1 MTSSAA
7 ISILQPKLQLFPC
20 RFCSLKTFKPKF
32 PISKLAFSGGLDPKK
47 APSRRNR
54 VMGSNNSIVELT
66 NFLPFRNNGDEA
78 VRVLQHGSE
87 DSGLVSNMF
96 ESTLNR
102 LSKWLVSGI
111 FAVVILCRH
120 DGEAMWAAL
129 GSVVNS
135 ILSIVLK
142 KILNQE
148 RPVPSLRSEPG
159 MPSSHSQSI
168 FYIFM
173 FAIFSIWHYFNA
185 MDSFEYFVSVINLLY
200 PFTDAMHVLCAIA
213 VVEWLGINEISL
225 ITSALALAFG
235 AYLSWLRIS
244 QRLHT
249 MSQVVVGAAI
259 GTIFSILWY
268 WSWNAVVHEAF
279 TSFLWVRI
287 VVTLGA
293 AVFCAGFLLYVIRY
307 WIRDDR

>member
-7 ISILQPKLQLFPC
+7 ISILQPKLQFFPC
-20 RFCSLKTFKPKF
+20 RFCPLKSFKPKF

-66 NFLPFRNNGDEA
+66 NLLPFRNNGDEA

-87 DSGLVSNMF
+87 DSGLVSNRF

-135 ILSIVLK
+135 ILSVVLK

-168 FYIFM
+168 FYIFL
-173 FAIFSIWHYFNA
+173 FAVYSI
-185 MDSFEYFVSVINLLY
+185 
-200 PFTDAMHVLCAIA
+200 
-213 VVEWLGINEISL
+213 VEWLGINEISL

-249 MSQVVVGAAI
+249 MSQVAVGAAI
-259 GTIFSILWY
+259 GTIFSILWC

-287 VVTLGA
+287 VIILGA

>member
-1 MTSSAA
+1 MTSSTA
-7 ISILQPKLQLFPC
+7 ISFLQPKLQFFPC
-20 RFCSLKTFKPKF
+20 PFCSLKSLKPFSSPKF

-47 APSRRNR
+47 APPLRNR
-54 VMGSNNSIVELT
+54 VMGSNNSMLELT
-66 NFLPFRNNGDEA
+66 NLLPFRNNANGHET
-78 VRVLQHGSE
+78 VRVLQREECSDGSE
-87 DSGLVSNMF
+87 DSGPGNADNGL

-102 LSKWLVSGI
+102 LSKWLVSGL

-120 DGEAMWAAL
+120 DAEALWAAM

-135 ILSIVLK
+135 TLSIVLK
-142 KILNQE
+142 KILNQD
-148 RPVPSLRSEPG
+148 RPIPSVRSEPG

-173 FAIFSIWHYFNA
+173 FAIL
-185 MDSFEYFVSVINLLY
+185 SF
-200 PFTDAMHVLCAIA
+200 
-213 VVEWLGINEISL
+213 VEWLGINEIT
-225 ITSALALAFG
+225 IIIGALALAFG
-235 AYLSWLRIS
+235 AYLSWLRVS

-287 VVTLGA
+287 VVVLGA
-293 AVFCAGFLLYVIRY
+293 AGFCAGFLLYVIRY

>member
-7 ISILQPKLQLFPC
+7 ISILQPKLQFFPC
-20 RFCSLKTFKPKF
+20 RFCSLKSFKPKF
-32 PISKLAFSGGLDPKK
+32 PISKLAFSGGLDPTK

-66 NFLPFRNNGDEA
+66 NLLPFRNNGNEA

-87 DSGLVSNMF
+87 DSGLVSNRF

-102 LSKWLVSGI
+102 LSKWLVSGV

-135 ILSIVLK
+135 ILCIVLK

-173 FAIFSIWHYFNA
+173 FAIFSI
-185 MDSFEYFVSVINLLY
+185 
-200 PFTDAMHVLCAIA
+200 
-213 VVEWLGINEISL
+213 VEWLGINEISL

-259 GTIFSILWY
+259 GTVFSILWY

-287 VVTLGA
+287 VVILGA